1 MRKYGKV
8 TREAKA
14 WSRQHAVEAPV
25 RHREVSELLP

>member
-14 WSRQHAVEAPV
+14 WSRQRAVEAPV